1 MKKIETLSRIKNNAL
16 VAVIRANSEEEAIKI
31 VDACVKGGITIIE
44 LTFTTPKAHKV
55 IEKLDDLYGNEI
67 LLGAGTVLDPE
78 TARLAILSG
87 SKFIV
92 SPHLDAGIVKLCNR
106 YSVPC
111 MPGCMTI
118 KDVVSALE
126 LGCDIIKLFPGDIM
140 TPNMIKD
147 IKGPIPNAN
156 IMPTGGV
163 SVENLKDWFKAG
175 AIAVG
180 TGSSLTKGAKTNDF
194 TAITKEAEKFVKE
207 FNKIKEIKG

>member
-1 MKKIETLSRIKNNAL
+1 MKKIKSISEIKEKGL
-16 VAVIRANSEEEAIKI
+16 VAVIRAKDEEEAIKI

-44 LTFTTPKAHKV
+44 LTFTTPKAHKI
-55 IEKLDDLYGNEI
+55 IEKLDSLYGDKI
-67 LLGAGTVLDPE
+67 LLGAGTVLDSE
-78 TARLAILSG
+78 TARIAILSG
-87 SKFIV
+87 AKFIV
-92 SPHLDAGIVKLCNR
+92 SPHLDSDIVKLCNR

-118 KDVVSALE
+118 KDVLLALE

-194 TAITKEAEKFVKE
+194 SAITKEAERFVKE

>member
-1 MKKIETLSRIKNNAL
+1 MKKIETISRIKNNGL

-92 SPHLDAGIVKLCNR
+92 TPHLDSEIIKLCNR

-194 TAITKEAEKFVKE
+194 SAITKEAERFVEE
-207 FNKIKEIKG
+207 FKKVKEIK